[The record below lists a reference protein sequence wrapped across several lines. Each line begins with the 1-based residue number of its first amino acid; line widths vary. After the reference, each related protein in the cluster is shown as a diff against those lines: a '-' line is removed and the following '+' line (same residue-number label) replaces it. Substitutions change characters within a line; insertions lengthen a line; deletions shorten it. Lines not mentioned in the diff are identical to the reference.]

1 MQQPIKITCYSLQIS
16 APAIL
21 FSFQSIPTLLQRSMV
36 LFVVKGEA
44 RIGNFRLP
52 LVFSSK
58 KQRYPHARKDLAHIL
73 ANGGTGQLG
82 IYPAVDVIYVASLV
96 TLSYSLFTIR
106 FSRVLILAQ
115 YLSSMVL
122 RVRSN

>member
-44 RIGNFRLP
+44 RMCLHVENFP
-52 LVFSSK
+52 
-58 KQRYPHARKDLAHIL
+58 
-73 ANGGTGQLG
+73 
-82 IYPAVDVIYVASLV
+82 
-96 TLSYSLFTIR
+96 
-106 FSRVLILAQ
+106 
-115 YLSSMVL
+115 
-122 RVRSN
+122 SNFYEKNVKL